1 MLTANPAPAL
11 VQTQWARLLIETLA
25 SCGVH
30 HVVVSPGSRSTPLTM
45 AVAASSAA
53 WQVSVVIDERAA
65 AFVALGSARASGRPV
80 ALICT
85 SGTAPAHYL
94 PALIEAGA
102 AHIPIIAITAD
113 RPTELLQAGAPQ
125 TIDQIKM
132 FGGFVR
138 GYFDLGAPE
147 SNALSLRACRRLVS
161 QAVACSMGPLPGP
174 MHINVPLRK
183 PLEPVAPISDAD
195 HALQQQVTDLLGRQ
209 PTIQPPVLKASLPQ
223 AFVDALRGAKRGIIA
238 VAGLPAYRADIAAAI
253 ADFALASGF
262 AVIAESGSGVT
273 FGSHGHA
280 LANQLIMSAD
290 FVCKAGK
297 APMPDIIVQIGGE
310 LASGGWIDARQRFT
324 DCHTWM
330 LSSHGF
336 ADPFSNADGCLVGD
350 LALLCGELAEIARSQ
365 DSTIASARGQYL
377 AQWQAAIGNAHN
389 AIEAATVHTPSNEI
403 QFVGTALRSI
413 VNDGPSDSGII
424 VGNSLPVRVIDQV
437 TRASLLR
444 PNANHWVITQRGAN
458 GIDGF
463 IAGAIGATLA
473 RGPALM
479 IIGDVCC
486 AHDIGSFALLAK
498 HNVCLPIVVINN
510 GGGRIFDTLPIAKNS
525 TDAFARFFTT
535 ATGIDI
541 AAVARGF
548 GLAAVDCGTPHQLQ
562 AALHDAWK
570 QNSPTIIVAHA
581 VPNGVQQITQ
591 HVIATLL
598 DGQEKPT

>member
-1 MLTANPAPAL
+1 
-11 VQTQWARLLIETLA
+11 
-25 SCGVH
+25 
-30 HVVVSPGSRSTPLTM
+30 M

-65 AFVALGSARASGRPV
+65 AFVALGSARASGRPA

-94 PALIEAGA
+94 PALIEAAA
-102 AHIPIIAITAD
+102 AHIPLIAITAD

-174 MHINVPLRK
+174 VHINVPLRK

-209 PTIQPPVLKASLPQ
+209 LTIQPPVLKASIPKE
-223 AFVDALRGAKRGIIA
+223 FVDALRGAKRGIIA

-262 AVIAESGSGVT
+262 AVIAESGSGLT

-290 FVCKAGK
+290 FVCKAGQ
-297 APMPDIIVQIGGE
+297 APVPDIIVQIGGE

-324 DCHTWM
+324 DCQTWM
-330 LSSHGF
+330 LSSHGV
-336 ADPFSNADGCLVGD
+336 ADPFSNVDGCLVGD
-350 LALLCGELAEIARSQ
+350 LALLCRELADTLRKDA
-365 DSTIASARGQYL
+365 TAASKRREYVS
-377 AQWQAAIGNAHN
+377 QWQAASARAQNAL
-389 AIEAATVHTPSNEI
+389 AAVIERNDNSEL
-403 QFVGTALRSI
+403 QFVVAALRS
-413 VNDGPSDSGII
+413 VSEHGEGCGII

-437 TRASLLR
+437 TSAAMIVA
-444 PNANHWVITQRGAN
+444 NANHWVVTQRGAN
-458 GIDGF
+458 GIDGY
-463 IAGAIGATLA
+463 IAGAVGATLA
-473 RGPALM
+473 RGSALM

-525 TDAFARFFTT
+525 TEAFAHFFTT

-581 VPNGVQQITQ
+581 VPNGVQQVTQ
-591 HVIATLL
+591 DVIATLL
-598 DGQEKPT
+598 DGCTGDLPVPSHRALVPLIHPTARFPRGYMSPMVLDHTQIDGQEKPI